1 MDAVNPFL
9 GKIKALEKPILIH
22 SVSFDH
28 NNCGLSDT
36 RQKSGHGIKQEDFS
50 RVLNKSYSLCTG
62 MANKKK
68 KGKPSVDKVTHNK
81 DEEQEKKGK
90 E

>member
-1 MDAVNPFL
+1 M
-9 GKIKALEKPILIH
+9 IKALEKPILIH

-68 KGKPSVDKVTHNK
+68 KKGKPSVDKVTHNK
-81 DEEQEKKGK
+81 DEEQEKEKGK